1 MILTKVL
8 CRMSFVFENP
18 QLNFKNRNE
27 TVQTK
32 SFSAKK
38 LQNLYAVSIFF
49 RIFAPKEYI

>member
-1 MILTKVL
+1 
-8 CRMSFVFENP
+8 MSFVFENP